1 MKILSIALALAV
13 SLAVCAEEESETAV
27 KPYPFDFCI
36 VQEDEKLDPD
46 AEPYAV
52 VHEGQQYRFCCK
64 DCWSEFRENP
74 APYVKKFKLLLEK
87 KNEEAGSERADD

>member
-1 MKILSIALALAV
+1 MKSVAMLLVALAAFAPLR
-13 SLAVCAEEESETAV
+13 AEQEQTQQEV

-46 AEPYAV
+46 AEPYAI

-64 DCWSEFRENP
+64 DCWAEFRENP
-74 APYVKKFKLLLEK
+74 APFVDKFKALLEK
-87 KNEEAGSERADD
+87 KAQEER